1 MSTILILDDE
11 AAIRARMRLT
21 LAPLGHLILEATTAA
36 EAFRCF
42 EEADPGLDLLITDVN
57 LPDGSSGVRV
67 ALDLRSLLPSLR
79 IILMLG
85 GPLRCEEDAAEWDEL
100 PLDSIITVEK
110 AFHPAELLKSVNRL
124 VGVPNGVEGR
134 GLVQ

>member
-1 MSTILILDDE
+1 
-11 AAIRARMRLT
+11 
-21 LAPLGHLILEATTAA
+21 
-36 EAFRCF
+36 
-42 EEADPGLDLLITDVN
+42 
-57 LPDGSSGVRV
+57 
-67 ALDLRSLLPSLR
+67 
-79 IILMLG
+79 MLG